1 MFLLLP
7 HSVWGILSTG
17 IHDNARVYLCSSSN
31 SMKGLLIGLWYSMLS
46 IKYIFIY
53 NLDVF
58 LLDTIS
64 WYIYNLA
71 KGVGIFV
78 SIILFSLACKRY
90 RYREKNEVVNYQ
102 NIIEEQYERE
112 LLMNESS
119 NEVYNSVDST

>member
-1 MFLLLP
+1 MTMLEFICAQAP
-7 HSVWGILSTG
+7 
-17 IHDNARVYLCSSSN
+17 N

-46 IKYIFIY
+46 IKYLIIY
-53 NLDVF
+53 NLDVY

-64 WYIYNLA
+64 WYIYNLG

-119 NEVYNSVDST
+119 DEYYFLIDSNLSWSNIFAIIIHT

>member
-1 MFLLLP
+1 MTMLEFICAQAP
-7 HSVWGILSTG
+7 
-17 IHDNARVYLCSSSN
+17 N

-46 IKYIFIY
+46 MKFLIVY
-53 NLDVF
+53 NLDVY

-78 SIILFSLACKRY
+78 SIILFSLACKCY

-112 LLMNESS
+112 LLMNESI
-119 NEVYNSVDST
+119 NEFYDSVDSS